1 MLNSPGLRPQSTSPQ
16 STSPEFACP
25 KLALVESMSA
35 SPPSTWR
42 PLSEIVSGIVRDV
55 EMKSAVEARQSD
67 LPKAA

>member
-1 MLNSPGLRPQSTSPQ
+1 MLKSPGSR
-16 STSPEFACP
+16 PEFASP

-55 EMKSAVEARQSD
+55 QSKSAAEARASD

>member
-1 MLNSPGLRPQSTSPQ
+1 
-16 STSPEFACP
+16 
-25 KLALVESMSA
+25 MSE

-55 EMKSAVEARQSD
+55 ELTAAAEARASD